1 MRFQIILSKV
11 NDILKYPRRKRKKR
25 LYRQWVETSGL
36 PPEAIPE
43 EELAGDIMPKIDE
56 NKLRLKVLYIS
67 LAASIMIFCTGLI
80 LLIINSC

>member
-11 NDILKYPRRKRKKR
+11 DDILKYRRKKRKKK

-36 PPEAIPE
+36 PSEAIPE
-43 EELAGDIMPKIDE
+43 EELAGDIMPEIDK

-67 LAASIMIFCTGLI
+67 LSASIMIFCTGLI